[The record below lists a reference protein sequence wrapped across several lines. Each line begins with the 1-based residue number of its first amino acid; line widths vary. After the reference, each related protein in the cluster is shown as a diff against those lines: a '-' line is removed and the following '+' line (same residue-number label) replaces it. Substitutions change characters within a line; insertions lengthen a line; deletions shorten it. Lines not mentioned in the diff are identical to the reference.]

1 MANAARTS
9 QDTGR
14 NSASSRDTSG
24 TSGGR
29 GRQTGRGDQTQRDVA
44 QGAAAGDTS
53 RGRQTAQGQVQVQGQ
68 SRAQAHG
75 QSGTQP
81 GDTERQV
88 PLGRE
93 TQRQAG
99 VSVRDQGPSAASTQR
114 GVTSPF
120 SFMRRFGEEMDRLFE
135 DFGFAPLGLDPID
148 FLSAQRSGLAPSRA
162 LSGGTSGQGG
172 LATTGGSGL
181 TRLPSGGAL
190 PTGRGIAWLP
200 QVEVLQRGDSLVV
213 RADLPGLKPED
224 VRVEVDNGALTVS
237 GERSY
242 QAEDENEGVYHS
254 ERAYGAFL
262 RTIPLPQGINPDD
275 VQARFNNGVLE
286 VTIPLPKESRSKR
299 IAVR

>member
-14 NSASSRDTSG
+14 NSANTRDTAG
-24 TSGGR
+24 TTGAGGGR
-29 GRQTGRGDQTQRDVA
+29 GRQASRGDQGQSDAA
-44 QGAAAGDTS
+44 QGTAGGGGTS
-53 RGRQTAQGQVQVQGQ
+53 RGPQTTQGQ
-68 SRAQAHG
+68 SQEAQG
-75 QSGTQP
+75 QSGTQRS
-81 GDTERQV
+81 DTERQV

-93 TQRQAG
+93 TQRQGSGG
-99 VSVRDQGPSAASTQR
+99 VSMRDQGLSAAGTQR
-114 GVTSPF
+114 GNSPF

-135 DFGFAPLGLDPID
+135 DFGFAPLGLDPMDLLIA
-148 FLSAQRSGLAPSRA
+148 SPRTGLAPGRA
-162 LSGGTSGQGG
+162 LSGGTSGQRG
-172 LATTGGSGL
+172 LTTGASGL
-181 TRLPSGGAL
+181 TRQSSAGAL
-190 PTGRGIAWLP
+190 STGRGVAWLP

-213 RADLPGLKPED
+213 RADLPGLRPDD
-224 VRVEVDNGALTVS
+224 VRVEVDNGALTIS

-262 RTIPLPQGINPDD
+262 RTIPVPQGINPDD
-275 VQARFNNGVLE
+275 VQARFTEGVLE